1 MRIGFEVSSFKGMPK
16 TLISVL
22 SGMRAAGEWPLQH
35 HKEVEEIVCST
46 PILALNYCRHVVGG
60 FGVSGEAERVF
71 LKNPGIGIRYL
82 GIVHR
87 DHFLVEDTQRR
98 FWKKVVKNPELALE
112 WARSFRKRL
121 SEEEE
126 MVFVESPLCAK
137 EYAMRVIHEPFP
149 EKVHHALVLKSF
161 GELCEWDARYLKDYI
176 NWSAPM
182 MKNLEGTRG

>member
-1 MRIGFEVSSFKGMPK
+1 MRIGFEVSSFKGRAK
-16 TLISVL
+16 SLISVL
-22 SGMRAAGEWPLQH
+22 AGLRAAGEWPLQH
-35 HKEVEEIVCST
+35 HREVEEIVCRT
-46 PILALNYCRHVVGG
+46 PSSALNYCRYVVGG

-71 LKNPGIGIRYL
+71 LNNPGIGIRYL
-82 GIVHR
+82 GFVRR

-98 FWKKVVKNPELALE
+98 FRKKVVKNPELALE

-126 MVFVESPLCAK
+126 MVFVESPFCAK
-137 EYAMRVIHEPFP
+137 EYARHVIFGPFP

-161 GELCEWDARYLKDYI
+161 GDLPEWDARYLKDYI
-176 NWSAPM
+176 NWSAPL